1 MDADARKP
9 RVPLRIH
16 TRCLA
21 SGQSCA
27 SKPGAGKPHAWSM
40 VLTSAKESS

>member
-16 TRCLA
+16 TRCL
-21 SGQSCA
+21 A